1 MLFEYETERLI
12 LRIIK
17 PTEAAQVLDFYM
29 RDQELF
35 ERFEPDRAEGF
46 YTVNFQKQI
55 LSFEYNM
62 AVQGTLFRFY
72 VYEKSDP
79 KRIIGTISFHHIV
92 RGFSNSCEIGYKFSS
107 EVHHNRDDK
116 LDTHEV

>member
-46 YTVNFQKQI
+46 YTVSFQKQI
-55 LSFEYNM
+55 LSFEYRGHFFVFM
-62 AVQGTLFRFY
+62 CMRR
-72 VYEKSDP
+72 
-79 KRIIGTISFHHIV
+79 RIRSG
-92 RGFSNSCEIGYKFSS
+92 SS
-107 EVHHNRDDK
+107 ERSVSTI
-116 LDTHEV
+116 L